1 MTTVLSPDLVS
12 PDVPRL
18 AAHDITIRHERCANP
33 DAHVALYGDS
43 EWSLEALP
51 RTPGA
56 ARRVVLRFDRLPSP
70 FQDAAKHL
78 AYLTINEPTP
88 GALLHGASSRSV
100 EWPSPQT
107 MRQRVGYTHYLVHWL
122 ACEGVHNVMDIDQ
135 EHLRAFAEHVLD
147 LKGQTA
153 NTKNR
158 RLEAVV
164 RWAAWGPLLP
174 AEFRIPTPDWALE
187 PYAVKSQARSDNQT
201 ARIPQDTMR
210 PLLHWAATFIDAYSA
225 DIIAVY
231 DLACAWRDHEPGAP
245 ESLTQAARIREMFQ
259 GYIDRDESLPM
270 SGAKHGQLAGE
281 YLRARH
287 GLNDVKPSR
296 LSTIYTTEYAHL
308 LPVEERDTPVTPL
321 SIACPA
327 EYEGLLHP
335 ISFYD
340 CAPNHA
346 AAPKVMSLLQ
356 TACLIVTAYLTGM
369 RGDELRTLKPGCC
382 PPPFAAADGT
392 IQFRIN
398 GTVAKRHA
406 LDTGLNTGMKER
418 IPAQWATIG
427 LVSRAI
433 AVAESIHA
441 RITPDALFLF
451 ASPSDSAEPVS
462 SPLAAQMIRRFI
474 DHVNGQL
481 SVRDQAN
488 AFPRIP
494 IDEADITL
502 SRFRRTLAWF
512 IRRQPGGEVTL
523 AVQYQ
528 HVGTVIGEGYAGTQE
543 SGMHDLFDEED
554 RNTRLDLLAH
564 VAASLANG
572 QGVSGPAARRFIA
585 SAEKAHD
592 IDYLSEKALRALLRD
607 PGMEIHDNPASLA
620 LCLFDPDQAQ
630 CRKLRIAGKSDQ
642 PNLLDCRP
650 NCLNRVMTDE
660 QAVLAQSS
668 ADELRRE
675 AALAPLPLQTRLV
688 QEADLLTASAATHWT
703 SRIAP
708 LGSSASDRT
717 DTVDTVGADAT
728 TNTATKGDPAR

>member
-1 MTTVLSPDLVS
+1 MTTVLSHQLVT

-18 AAHDITIRHERCANP
+18 AAHDITIRRERCANP
-33 DAHVALYGDS
+33 NAHVALYGDS

-56 ARRVVLRFDRLPSP
+56 ARRVTLRFDRLPSP

-88 GALLHGASSRSV
+88 QALLKGASSRSV

-107 MRQRVGYTHYLVHWL
+107 VRQRVGYTHYLVRWL
-122 ACEGVHNVMDIDQ
+122 ASEGVRNVMDIDQ
-135 EHLRAFAEHVLD
+135 EHLRAFAEHVID

-158 RLEAVV
+158 RLESVV

-174 AEFRIPTPDWALE
+174 TEFRIPTPDWAPE
-187 PYAVKSQARSDNQT
+187 PYAVKSQARSDNRT

-225 DIIAVY
+225 DMIAAY
-231 DLACAWRDHEPGAP
+231 DLACAWRDYEPDAP
-245 ESLTQAARIREMFQ
+245 QSLTQAARIRAMFQ
-259 GYIDRDESLPM
+259 GYIDRDEALPM
-270 SGAKHGQLAGE
+270 SATQHGQLAGD
-281 YLRARH
+281 YLRASH
-287 GLNDVKPSR
+287 GLNDVKPST
-296 LSTIYTTEYAHL
+296 LSTIYTKEYADL
-308 LPVEERDTPVTPL
+308 LPIERRDMPVAPL
-321 SIACPA
+321 SITCPA

-340 CAPNHA
+340 CVPNR
-346 AAPKVMSLLQ
+346 AAPPRIMTLLQ
-356 TACLIVTAYLTGM
+356 TACIIVTAYLTGM
-369 RGDELRTLKPGCC
+369 RSDELRTLKPGCC

-392 IQFRIN
+392 IQFRVN

-441 RITPDALFLF
+441 RITPDAMFLF

-462 SPLAAQMIRRFI
+462 SPLAAQMIGRFI
-474 DHVNGQL
+474 DHVNDQL
-481 SVRDQAN
+481 SVRDEAK
-488 AFPRIP
+488 AFPMIP
-494 IDEADITL
+494 IDEAGDITL

-528 HVGTVIGEGYAGTQE
+528 HVGIVIGEGYAGAQE
-543 SGMHDLFDEED
+543 SGMQDLLDEEG

-564 VAASLANG
+564 VAASLADG
-572 QGVSGPAARRFIA
+572 QGVSGPAARRLIA
-585 SAEKAHD
+585 STEKARG
-592 IDYLSEKALRALLRD
+592 IDYMSEKALRVLLRD
-607 PGMEIHDNPASLA
+607 PAMDIHDNPASLA
-620 LCLFDPDQAQ
+620 LCVFVPDQAQ
-630 CRKLRIAGKSDQ
+630 CRKLRLAGKSDQ

-650 NCLNRVMTDE
+650 TCLNRVMTDE
-660 QAVLAQSS
+660 QATMAESR
-668 ADELRRE
+668 AEELRHE
-675 AALAPLPLQTRLV
+675 ADMSPLPLQARLL
-688 QEADLLTASAATHWT
+688 QEAEALASSAATHWT
-703 SRIAP
+703 SPIAP
-708 LGSSASDRT
+708 PPSDQT
-717 DTVDTVGADAT
+717 DTVKAISGQ
-728 TNTATKGDPAR
+728 TANEGEPDL